1 MISSTDLGDMGHG
14 MPKRK
19 KAHGMKKGSE
29 QMDAPSLMKAMAA
42 AKKGKAKGKKKV
54 TKKAKKHHKKKA

>member
-1 MISSTDLGDMGHG
+1 

-19 KAHGMKKGSE
+19 KKLGMKKGSE
-29 QMDAPSLMKAMAA
+29 EMDAPSLMKAMAA

-54 TKKAKKHHKKKA
+54 AKKAKKHHKKKA